1 MPAAVLV
8 AHLPGKH
15 DQSTHA
21 HGGAGV
27 RSSLAQARTVDEVNA
42 AAGAEAKRITGRTTT
57 FDMAGSDVEVAKEH
71 AEGVL
76 LGMERY
82 PNVRVGQVVTYGPG
96 GARPDVFAQ
105 HPKIDSVYAATHIAP
120 TQPGG
125 VIFVETIGF
134 NARYAGDSPRYRAG
148 LDHDV
153 TAGYAVKGGPKST
166 GAHEYGHLAA
176 NQTASTNP
184 AMRVVSDRARTAG
197 VAPSMLIREQVSGYA
212 ATSKHELMAEAFADV
227 VLHGPGASDASHAVV
242 AEMDAGYARNFP
254 TTAALVAADPGQ
266 PYVSPDDLNSIIP
279 LWQAAVAEHV
289 TPVVAEVFRDTADQ
303 LHAQLVNV
311 TDLPQ
316 LPSISSLAAETYL
329 AQAANTFEQV
339 GDDLWETARTQ
350 LLEGFQKG
358 ESIPEL
364 AARLRASAGLSAKTA
379 VLVARTQVLD
389 ASNAASIATARVS
402 GIPMRKGWLDTPDAR
417 TRESHLL
424 AGSTYGTDEQ
434 MIDLEAQ
441 FIVGGYSCDRPHDP
455 VLPPSEKYNCR
466 CSLAYSVSDDDVAEA
481 RDLWTPEP
489 PIPNTTPI
497 PSSQLPGDT
506 PTVAEARNVA
516 DLLAEAEEL
525 IGNEVDSPI
534 LAARLRA
541 LAARQNIPAEVSQG
555 LVDAAGDVAG
565 LRKALR
571 KVAKDADI
579 IPIGQAGHI
588 VLFDAAIHRSA
599 ETVRAGEAVEIFRPG
614 AWYDGRGGRVLLF
627 KALVETPGRAPR
639 GAFGTHTSG
648 QAGIASTLVA
658 HLPGKHDQSSHGRGG
673 GPELLHDD
681 EATINATYNYTDEKT
696 GLTAEVSRIS
706 NTGPHMSTYVSIDIK
721 DRDGNV
727 IGNAERIIRPPDQR
741 TVEHGGMAFEGPFQ
755 GQGFASRYNAH
766 VEDAYREN
774 GIEKIT
780 LNANFDVGGYAW
792 ARAGY
797 DFSGGGGRHSGGRA
811 SVAARARKEGR
822 KFNPDVQAEIER
834 VASNPNASPIDFA
847 MIGHQPGVS
856 TWPGKQIMLGSVW
869 EGVKTL

>member
-1 MPAAVLV
+1 MPATVLV

-15 DQSTHA
+15 DQSS
-21 HGGAGV
+21 HGRGGGTV
-27 RSSLAQARTVDEVNA
+27 RPSLAEATTSEQVGVA
-42 AAGAEAKRITGRTTT
+42 AAAEAKAITGRDIA
-57 FDMAGSDVEVAKEH
+57 FDMAGSDPQIAREH

-76 LGMERY
+76 QGLERFPDAPLGS
-82 PNVRVGQVVTYGPG
+82 VGTYGPG
-96 GARPDVFAQ
+96 ASPTSPQRRASSFAVTD
-105 HPKIDSVYAATHIAP
+105 PANNSIY
-120 TQPGG
+120 
-125 VIFVETIGF
+125 F
-134 NARYAGDSPRYRAG
+134 NNRYAGNPPAYRDAVNKSRNEFSVATDPRGVALHEFGHVMTHGRTEDAV
-148 LDHDV
+148 LDHV
-153 TAGYAVKGGPKST
+153 EGEAEKLFTVSSV
-166 GAHEYGHLAA
+166 LAA
-176 NQTASTNP
+176 SRISSRASENK
-184 AMRVVSDRARTAG
+184 AEM
-197 VAPSMLIREQVSGYA
+197 A
-212 ATSKHELMAEAFADV
+212 AEVFADV
-227 VLHGPGASDASHAVV
+227 MINGSDASQVSLSAFPIAV
-242 AEMDAGYARNFP
+242 GSP
-254 TTAALVAADPGQ
+254 PLTAAVLVAADPGQ

-279 LWQAAVAEHV
+279 LWQTAVAEHV

-316 LPSISSLAAETYL
+316 LPSVSSLAAETYL
-329 AQAANTFEQV
+329 AQAVNTFEQV
-339 GDDLWETARTQ
+339 GDELWETARTQ

-364 AARLRASAGLSAKTA
+364 ATRLRASAGLSAKTA

-424 AGSTYGTDEQ
+424 AGSTYGADEQ
-434 MIDLEAQ
+434 MIDLDAQ
-441 FIVGGYSCDRPHDP
+441 FMVGGYSCDRPHDP
-455 VLPPSEKYNCR
+455 VLPPSERFNCR

-541 LAARQNIPAEVSQG
+541 LAARQNIPAHVSQG

-627 KALVETPGRAPR
+627 KALVETPGRTPR
-639 GAFGTHTSG
+639 GIFGAHTSG
-648 QAGIASTLVA
+648 QAGIAA
-658 HLPGKHDQSSHGRGG
+658 MMGG
-673 GPELLHDD
+673 
-681 EATINATYNYTDEKT
+681 
-696 GLTAEVSRIS
+696 
-706 NTGPHMSTYVSIDIK
+706 
-721 DRDGNV
+721 
-727 IGNAERIIRPPDQR
+727 
-741 TVEHGGMAFEGPFQ
+741 
-755 GQGFASRYNAH
+755 
-766 VEDAYREN
+766 
-774 GIEKIT
+774 
-780 LNANFDVGGYAW
+780 
-792 ARAGY
+792 
-797 DFSGGGGRHSGGRA
+797 
-811 SVAARARKEGR
+811 
-822 KFNPDVQAEIER
+822 
-834 VASNPNASPIDFA
+834 
-847 MIGHQPGVS
+847 
-856 TWPGKQIMLGSVW
+856 
-869 EGVKTL
+869 